1 MKKVLFI
8 VFLFFYGISCAQIQ
22 LRTEMEGNIKVPAGN
37 DSEGI
42 TVFNKNANK
51 GTVSDQQGNFSIPAR
66 KGDSIYFAALQFKEL
81 LVVVD
86 EEIAGSQRLL
96 VEITE
101 GVNELPEVVLRE
113 HDLSGNIAADVKNIK
128 VVPLDL
134 PSFSAASIAQM
145 YPDWYPAS
153 DGQSQVINTA
163 LGESGGGLV
172 MAADPLAIISGLI
185 RIVAPKRKKVVEEPQ
200 RYIGRIELEEIVRER
215 YNDEFF
221 LEVLKIEKTKIS
233 DFFDYCE
240 ENGFPRELLKEE
252 KEMSLVE
259 YLLEQSELFRTA

>member
-1 MKKVLFI
+1 MMKVIFV
-8 VFLFFYGISCAQIQ
+8 VFLFFYGMSFGQTQ
-22 LRTEMEGNIKVPAGN
+22 LRTEVEGNIKVPAGN

-42 TVFNKNANK
+42 TVFNKNANR
-51 GTVSDQQGNFSIPAR
+51 GSVSDHEGNFSIPAR
-66 KGDSIYFAALQFKEL
+66 MGDSLYFAALQFKEL

-86 EEIAGSQRLL
+86 EKIVESQRLL

-134 PSFSAASIAQM
+134 PSISAANIAQM
-145 YPDWYPAS
+145 YPNWFPAA
-153 DGQSQVINTA
+153 DGQSKIGNSA
-163 LGESGGGLV
+163 LGGSGGGLTKG
-172 MAADPLAIISGLI
+172 ADPVAIIGGIISIL
-185 RIVAPKRKKVVEEPQ
+185 APKKKKVVEEPP
-200 RYIGRIELEEIVRER
+200 RFISRSELEKIVRER

-221 LEVLKIEKTKIS
+221 MDVLKIEKTNIS

-240 ENGFPRELLKEE
+240 KNGFPRDLLKEE
-252 KEMSLVE
+252 KAMNLVE
-259 YLLEQSELFRTA
+259 YLLEQSELFRTV